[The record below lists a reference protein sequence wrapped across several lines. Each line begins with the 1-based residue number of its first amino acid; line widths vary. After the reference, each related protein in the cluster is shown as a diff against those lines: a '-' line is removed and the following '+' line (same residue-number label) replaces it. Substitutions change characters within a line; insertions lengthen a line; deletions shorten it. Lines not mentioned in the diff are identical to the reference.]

1 MSGWYKVV
9 SPPVWIPWRV
19 WVSGLNSCNY
29 GLNQGWL
36 AWTSAS
42 RVCIWIQNER
52 SQKAH
57 LLPRVSNVV
66 LNQQCVQQM
75 IIGFNLRTDTTQGG
89 TYWTAF
95 KPILSRNNVQW
106 ETIAVFQIAD
116 FVSMCQCS
124 ALTVW
129 CSNFDMGS
137 VIPNQALPICD
148 IFF

>member
-9 SPPVWIPWRV
+9 SPSVWILWRV
-19 WVSGLNSCNY
+19 RVSGLNPCNY

-42 RVCIWIQNER
+42 RVCAWIQNER

-57 LLPRVSNVV
+57 LLSPVSNVV
-66 LNQQCVQQM
+66 LNQQCVRRM
-75 IIGFNLRTDTTQGG
+75 IIRFNLGMDTTQGG
-89 TYWTAF
+89 TYWTALN
-95 KPILSRNNVQW
+95 PLLARNNVQW
-106 ETIAVFQIAD
+106 ETITVFQFAY

-129 CSNFDMGS
+129 CSNFHMWS
-137 VIPNQALPICD
+137 VVPNQALPICD
-148 IFF
+148 LF